1 MKRLSMALALA
12 ALMTSAACQ
21 DYNTCIFGVLYR
33 VGRGVG
39 VNANT
44 YTLLVSPDGLPVKG
58 GEP

>member
-1 MKRLSMALALA
+1 MVISIVAIIGLA
-12 ALMTSAACQ
+12 SASCA

-44 YTLLVSPDGLPVKG
+44 YTLLVSPDGLPVKC